1 MPKDELSPATLL
13 SLSGAYW
20 ETCALHGAVKLDV
33 FTAMGHKE
41 ITALGVAKKIGADPR
56 GVAMLLNALC
66 AMDLI
71 GKKGDNYTNT
81 PMSTTFLC
89 KDSPR
94 YVGFIIMHHH
104 HLVESWSRLDEAV
117 ISGKAVRSSI
127 SHEDESR
134 RESFLMGMFNI
145 AMGTAPQLVP
155 TLDLSGKTRLLDL
168 GGGPGT
174 YAIHFCMHNPH
185 LMATVFDLPT
195 TQPFAKKTIEK
206 FNMTHRIDFQAGNFI
221 ETPIQGQY
229 DVVWLS
235 HILHGDCPSD
245 CDLIVEKAAKALEPE
260 GMMIIHDF
268 ILNPGKDGPLF
279 PALFSLNMLL
289 GTQGGQS
296 YSEDEIKEMMTRAGI
311 ENIQR
316 TPYIGPM
323 ESGLMVGIKKTKKP
337 RNKPID

>member
-1 MPKDELSPATLL
+1 MQKDDLSPARLL

-41 ITALGVAKKIGADPR
+41 TTAQDVAKKISADPR
-56 GVAMLLNALC
+56 GMAMLLNALC

-71 GKKGDNYTNT
+71 EKNGDHYSNT
-81 PMSTTFLC
+81 LMSATFLC

-94 YVGFIIMHHH
+94 YVGFMIMHHH

-127 SHEDESR
+127 SHDDESC
-134 RESFLMGMFNI
+134 RESFLMGMFNL
-145 AMGTAPQLVP
+145 AMGMAPQLVP
-155 TLDLSGKTRLLDL
+155 TLDLSGKIRLLDL

-174 YAIHFCMHNPH
+174 YAIHFCMHNPD

-195 TQPFAKKTIEK
+195 TRPFAQKIIAK
-206 FNMTHRIDFQAGNFI
+206 FNMSERINFQAGNFI
-221 ETPIQGQY
+221 ETPIQGRY

-235 HILHGDCPSD
+235 HILHGDSPSD
-245 CDLIVEKAAKALEPE
+245 CDLIVEKAAQVLEPG

-296 YSEDEIKEMMTRAGI
+296 YSDDEIKEMMTRAGI
-311 ENIQR
+311 EKITR
-316 TPYIGPM
+316 TPYLGPM
-323 ESGLMVGIKKTKKP
+323 ESGIMVGTKEYLSQG
-337 RNKPID
+337 NEQG